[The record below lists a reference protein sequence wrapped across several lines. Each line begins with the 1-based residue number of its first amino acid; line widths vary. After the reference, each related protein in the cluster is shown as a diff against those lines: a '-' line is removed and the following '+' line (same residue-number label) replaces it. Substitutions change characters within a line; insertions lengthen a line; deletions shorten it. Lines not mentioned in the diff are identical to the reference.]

1 MVQVIPEKTG
11 SRRANTGRCLMK
23 SAEDTALPEEVADKI
38 KNLPAEYNGKKE
50 KTFEDIL
57 DFHVEFERI

>member
-38 KNLPAEYNGKKE
+38 KNLPA
-50 KTFEDIL
+50 
-57 DFHVEFERI
+57 